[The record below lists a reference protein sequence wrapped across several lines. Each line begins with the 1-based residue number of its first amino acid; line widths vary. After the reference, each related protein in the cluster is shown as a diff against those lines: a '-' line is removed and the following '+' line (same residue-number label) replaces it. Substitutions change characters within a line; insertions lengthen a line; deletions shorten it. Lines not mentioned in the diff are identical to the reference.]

1 MVVIAPGYT
10 SVPYY
15 PTHDTWAAKYHRK
28 KDVNAALPHGF
39 PRQLSGKLVWDGEDL
54 SLAEHTSDSGTECV
68 LKLNDSQLAEID
80 AALRHF
86 QGLGMPMDQL
96 NPKTFPL
103 PSLHH
108 VLRAVSD
115 NLHKGYGFTM
125 IRGIPVDNYNAE
137 ENMIIYVGVSSHIAP
152 VRGRQNSY
160 FNQTSEDVMVTH
172 ITNYLR
178 SKDDDRILPAGHT
191 DKEITFHSDIGDIV
205 SLYAL
210 DEPVTG
216 GESLLASTW
225 RLYNE
230 IAKTRPDLIRVLADN
245 WPMPI
250 GTDYSVQRP
259 LLYYLPPNS
268 HNPERIT
275 VQYSRRPFS
284 EIRPKSWPITLTE
297 EQVEALDTI
306 QFLCEK
312 LAVSI
317 QIKKGDIQFINNMSV
332 LHGRTGYEDGSKQR
346 RHLIRLWLRD
356 PENAWATP
364 SQLQSRWDKLYH
376 SKHSNGPQAYPL
388 EPPLH

>member
-1 MVVIAPGYT
+1 
-10 SVPYY
+10 
-15 PTHDTWAAKYHRK
+15 
-28 KDVNAALPHGF
+28 
-39 PRQLSGKLVWDGEDL
+39 
-54 SLAEHTSDSGTECV
+54 
-68 LKLNDSQLAEID
+68 
-80 AALRHF
+80 
-86 QGLGMPMDQL
+86 MPMDQL

-125 IRGIPVDNYNAE
+125 IRGIPVDDYNAE

-245 WPMPI
+245 WPMPMYVYAPAAALEE
-250 GTDYSVQRP
+250 TY
-259 LLYYLPPNS
+259 LL
-268 HNPERIT
+268 
-275 VQYSRRPFS
+275 PFQWNGLLRS
-284 EIRPKSWPITLTE
+284 T
-297 EQVEALDTI
+297 A
-306 QFLCEK
+306 
-312 LAVSI
+312 LAVLSAA
-317 QIKKGDIQFINNMSV
+317 Q
-332 LHGRTGYEDGSKQR
+332 
-346 RHLIRLWLRD
+346 
-356 PENAWATP
+356 
-364 SQLQSRWDKLYH
+364 
-376 SKHSNGPQAYPL
+376 
-388 EPPLH
+388 